1 MMKKIISIFS
11 ITILIALTACNDD
24 YMDRFP
30 ETSIGTENFFNSEE
44 DLKMFIYNLYTFPNL
59 NEYGADGYSTTDN
72 AANTGSTELKN
83 IMLSSNP
90 SSATIN
96 GGWTWGTLRNIN
108 LFLENADKADVSE
121 DLLNHYKGVARF
133 FRARFYMDKVKRFSD
148 VPWYDQVIGTSDEDL
163 LFKGRDSR
171 EMVVQK
177 IFEDYDFASQNVK
190 ADQPVGAVNKWVV
203 LAYKARHALYEG
215 TYRKYHSE
223 LNMQSSANSY
233 LTIAINAAKEIMDNG
248 SFSIYNTGN
257 PESDYMTLF
266 NSQDLTTNPEIIFTN
281 ISEDQVKNSGWW
293 EWMFGNY
300 EVSPS
305 KDLLQAYLMADGSF
319 YSNQPDYETKQFVEE
334 FENRDPRLKQ
344 TYAYPGWELI
354 NTATYSQGGGIYKQ
368 QLQKNFTGYHQIKG
382 FINNTDQTIQNGV
395 DFPVLRYAEVLLT
408 YAEAKAEMGELTQT
422 DLDMTVN
429 VLRDRAGMPH
439 LSMAPAIDPIQ
450 EARYPNLSSS
460 QKAEL
465 LEIRRERRIEM
476 ALEGYRYDD
485 LMRWSVGN
493 ILETE
498 PIGLYFPGLGKYDL
512 TGDGIED
519 IVLLDISE
527 SIPGAGDKETNSLGE
542 TLIYYRV
549 GPQDSDASFY
559 ISGDNQGYI
568 ESIKDRGTFVAPKYY
583 YRPIPQSDVT
593 VNPNLTQIMNWD

>member
-1 MMKKIISIFS
+1 MMKKIILIFS
-11 ITILIALTACNDD
+11 ITLVILFSGCNDA

-30 ETSIGTENFFNSEE
+30 ETSIGTENFFKSEE
-44 DLKMFIYNLYTFPNL
+44 DLKMFIYNLYSFPGI

-90 SSATIN
+90 SSATIT
-96 GGWTWGTLRNIN
+96 GGWTWSTLRNIN
-108 LFLENADKADVSE
+108 LFLENADKAEISE

-163 LFKGRDSR
+163 LFKGRDPR
-171 EMVVQK
+171 DMVVQK
-177 IFEDYDFASQNVK
+177 IFEDYDFASQHVK

-223 LNMQSSANSY
+223 LALESSANTY
-233 LTIAINAAKEIMDNG
+233 LEIARDAAKEIMDNG
-248 SFSIYNTGN
+248 GFSIYNTGN
-257 PESDYMTLF
+257 PESDYGTLF
-266 NSQDLTTNPEIIFTN
+266 HSQDLTTNPEIIFAN

-305 KDLLQAYLMADGSF
+305 KDLLQAYLMQDGTF
-319 YSNQPDYETKQFVEE
+319 YTDQPDYETKQFVEE

-395 DFPVLRYAEVLLT
+395 DFPTLRYAEVLLT
-408 YAEAKAEMGELTQT
+408 YAEAKAELGELTQT
-422 DLDMTVN
+422 DLDMTIN

-439 LSMAPAIDPIQ
+439 MSMNPPVESIQ
-450 EARYPNLSSS
+450 EARFPNVTSP
-460 QKAEL
+460 QKAEI

-485 LMRWSVGN
+485 LMRWDVGKN
-493 ILETE
+493 LETE

-519 IVLLDISE
+519 IVLLDLSE

-559 ISGDNQGYI
+559 ISGDNQGYVL
-568 ESIKDRGTFVAPKYY
+568 SVKDRGTFVDPKYY
-583 YRPIPQSDVT
+583 YRPIPQNDVT
-593 VNPNLTQIMNWD
+593 INPNLTQIFGWD